1 MRYAND
7 NVGEKKNRRK
17 RKSVC
22 DIAKGKEKTSK
33 KCGEN
38 KR

>member
-1 MRYAND
+1 MPTTTLER
-7 NVGEKKNRRK
+7 KKNRRK